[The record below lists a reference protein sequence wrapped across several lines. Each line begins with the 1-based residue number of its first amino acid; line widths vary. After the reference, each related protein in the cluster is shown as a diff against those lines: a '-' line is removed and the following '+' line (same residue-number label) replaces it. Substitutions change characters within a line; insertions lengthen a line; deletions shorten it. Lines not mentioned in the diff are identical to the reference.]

1 VTAALEGA
9 GLDEAPPAEA
19 LIRLLDAGWAVSA
32 RYPVLWHLPPVSP
45 DKDMVRHGPI
55 VERLYDIIRRGQE
68 SGDFEQGLP
77 PGWLLAAGLA
87 LGRAAEDEVRAGR
100 MSIEE
105 ATSVVHQSFLRLFGV
120 LDPLPDVPDPL
131 PDVPDP
137 LPDVPDPTP
146 DVPDPTPDVPDPTPD
161 LRDPPPDRAYPR
173 GSVPGA

>member
-45 DKDMVRHGPI
+45 DKDMDRHGPI

-87 LGRAAEDEVRAGR
+87 LGRAAEDEVQAGR
-100 MSIEE
+100 MTIEE

-120 LDPLPDVPDPL
+120 PDPALDVPDPAL
-131 PDVPDP
+131 
-137 LPDVPDPTP
+137 DVPDPTP
-146 DVPDPTPDVPDPTPD
+146 DVPDPTPDVPGPTPD